1 MGLAFA
7 SGGHGADFLS
17 KVGDGGA
24 NELVGGRV
32 FLPKDEFKFIQI
44 DSEYFSNRKSRLQT
58 LFRVSDSNTL

>member
-1 MGLAFA
+1 LGLALA

-32 FLPKDEFKFIQI
+32 FLPKDVFKFIQI
-44 DSEYFSNRKSRLQT
+44 DSEYFANRKL
-58 LFRVSDSNTL
+58 